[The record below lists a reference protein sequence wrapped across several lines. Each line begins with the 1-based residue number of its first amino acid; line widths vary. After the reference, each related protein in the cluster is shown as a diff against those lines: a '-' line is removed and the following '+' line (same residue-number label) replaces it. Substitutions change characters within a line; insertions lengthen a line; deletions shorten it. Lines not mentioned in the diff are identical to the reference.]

1 MPDPIDILENSLQK
15 AGRDLA
21 LTEGFKPR
29 GVIRRVGDGVAFVVG
44 LENVGYEE
52 LLLFDSGAYGM
63 AYDIRRDS
71 VGAVLLSEPE
81 SVSAGEGVVSL
92 ARLPSIPVGPG
103 TLGRILDPLGN
114 PLDDGPS
121 LNSDER
127 LPLFRPAPEF
137 IDRKSVDEPL
147 LSGVTTID
155 SAIPIG
161 RGQRELIIGDR
172 NTGKSALCL
181 DIVANQKPGDV
192 VCVYVSIGQPMSRVL
207 ALRETLINARC
218 YENTAIIAADA
229 SMAPG
234 LQYLAP
240 YAGASVAESFR
251 NRGGHAVVVYDDL
264 TKHADAYRELALLL
278 ERPPGREAFPG
289 DIFYIHAELL
299 ERATA
304 LRKESGGGSVT
315 ALPIIETTESDIS
328 AYIPTNLISITDG
341 QIYLDTVRFE
351 RNQRPAIDIGRSVS
365 RIGSAA
371 QPASIRAASRNL
383 RILMSR
389 FEALEA
395 LTRVGLDVD
404 EATRATIRR
413 GRLMRDSVEASPL
426 RSALARRAG
435 VDAHRRPRGLAQGCP
450 AGGRQALGRG
460 RSRNRPP
467 RDSPYHQRPRRRQT
481 SPRLARTTPPGGRAR
496 IGEGFVMKHGQ
507 DLKRRL
513 HTLETLSEAVT
524 AMKSLAAHH
533 FRKSREGLPAA
544 HAYREGIEEVIAAM
558 DLRGRR
564 AKSPPPRS
572 S

>member
-1 MPDPIDILENSLQK
+1 MPDPLDILEDSLRQR
-15 AGRDLA
+15 GRNLDLS
-21 LTEGFKPR
+21 EGFRPR
-29 GVIRRVGDGVAFVVG
+29 GIIRRVGDGVAFVVG

-52 LLLFDSGAYGM
+52 LLLFDSGAFGM

-71 VGAVLLSEPE
+71 IGAILLTGVDE
-81 SVSAGEGVVSL
+81 VCAGEGVVSL
-92 ARLPSIPVGPG
+92 GQLPTTPVGPG

-127 LPLFRPAPEF
+127 FPLFRPAPEF

-147 LSGVTTID
+147 LSGITIVD

-172 NTGKSALCL
+172 NTGKSAVAL
-181 DIVANQKPGDV
+181 DVVANQKPGDV
-192 VCVYVSIGQPMSRVL
+192 ACVYVSIGQPMSRVL
-207 ALRETLINARC
+207 ALRETLIRAGC

-251 NRGGHAVVVYDDL
+251 DQGSHAVVVYDDL

-304 LRKESGGGSVT
+304 MRPESGGGSVT

-341 QIYLDTVRFE
+341 QIYLDTGRFE

-365 RIGSAA
+365 RIGSSA
-371 QPASIRAASRNL
+371 QPDSIRAASKNL

-389 FEALEA
+389 FEALES

-404 EATRATIRR
+404 EATRATLRR
-413 GRLMRDSVEASPL
+413 GQLMRELLRQPRFAPRSPAEQVL
-426 RSALARRAG
+426 LLTAVHEGWLENI
-435 VDAHRRPRGLAQGCP
+435 DQKKPRPWIE
-450 AGGRQALGRG
+450 
-460 RSRNRPP
+460 
-467 RDSPYHQRPRRRQT
+467 T
-481 SPRLARTTPPGGRAR
+481 
-496 IGEGFVMKHGQ
+496 F
-507 DLKRRL
+507 
-513 HTLETLSEAVT
+513 LETARGEYPAIMTELD
-524 AMKSLAAHH
+524 
-533 FRKSREGLPAA
+533 EGKLPDDWLGQLRQVAQRMGRN
-544 HAYREGIEEVIAAM
+544 HAE
-558 DLRGRR
+558 
-564 AKSPPPRS
+564 
-572 S
+572 